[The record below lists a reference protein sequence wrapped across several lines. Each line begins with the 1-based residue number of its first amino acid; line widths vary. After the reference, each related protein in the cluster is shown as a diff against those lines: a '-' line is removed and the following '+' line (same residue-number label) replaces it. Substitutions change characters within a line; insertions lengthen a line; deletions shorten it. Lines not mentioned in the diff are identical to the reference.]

1 MDVRAETAIFIG
13 HAGKFTNGAYVEVRR
28 NGQNA
33 VVVTRLPA
41 VIKKPERRWRTY
53 ESDFLWISN
62 DGQVRDADTIRDK
75 GQSPL
80 EGYPLA
86 AVAAASFPQA
96 AQPVPEHGDKTLN
109 WQKCHLLS
117 YEKEQLANQTVEKL
131 LEASIAP
138 AQAETVDL
146 KGFYRGDR
154 QEQWKSSLVKEYGK
168 MKDVL
173 EEVTRGQLRE
183 RLGLPEEMH
192 LPREIPSKIVATLK
206 PGDDETVANEDGL
219 AAKSRLCARGNF
231 ESGLWVDWTSKPRC
245 ST

>member
-146 KGFYRGDR
+146 KG
-154 QEQWKSSLVKEYGK
+154 L
-168 MKDVL
+168 
-173 EEVTRGQLRE
+173 
-183 RLGLPEEMH
+183 
-192 LPREIPSKIVATLK
+192 
-206 PGDDETVANEDGL
+206 
-219 AAKSRLCARGNF
+219 
-231 ESGLWVDWTSKPRC
+231 
-245 ST
+245 